1 MLKKQ
6 SIYWK
11 RLLVLLVGLLVL
23 LRVFRA
29 TNSPKKAIEEAFQG
43 SKYSKLVPY
52 ILAQAKHETGN
63 FTSFIYLR
71 TNNMFGMGIPGSRN
85 SLRSGKFISR
95 DGREY
100 SKFKSVLDSAKDF
113 RLYLENQNFPVPLTE
128 AGYVWELK
136 NRGYFEDSYNN
147 YLKGVRSWL

>member
-1 MLKKQ
+1 
-6 SIYWK
+6 
-11 RLLVLLVGLLVL
+11 
-23 LRVFRA
+23 
-29 TNSPKKAIEEAFQG
+29 
-43 SKYSKLVPY
+43 
-52 ILAQAKHETGN
+52 
-63 FTSFIYLR
+63 
-71 TNNMFGMGIPGSRN
+71 MFGMGVPGSRN